1 MVAVMRAV
9 VVLPLLP
16 VITIFLALLAP
27 ITDLRTLGS
36 MRLAIMPG
44 KLVPPPMRKKRP
56 DAPASFPA
64 EMARAS
70 RARPS
75 PDGAVSSV
83 PIKNLATII
92 SLLNVVR
99 VQYNKPLYH
108 GQVGSTLQS
117 KYPRCEPAMPRHCR
131 LAPWVFA
138 LYI

>member
-27 ITDLRTLGS
+27 TTDLSTLGS
-36 MRLAIMPG
+36 MRRAIMPG

-83 PIKNLATII
+83 PIKNLTIII
-92 SLLNVVR
+92 SLSDVVR
-99 VQYNKPLYH
+99 MQYSKPDYH
-108 GQVGSTLQS
+108 GQVGRVLQMHEQW
-117 KYPRCEPAMPRHCR
+117 CEPAMPRHCR
-131 LAPWVFA
+131 LAP
-138 LYI
+138 LLMHL

>member
-27 ITDLRTLGS
+27 TTDLSTLGS
-36 MRLAIMPG
+36 MRRAIMPG

-70 RARPS
+70 RARPK
-75 PDGAVSSV
+75 PDGAISSV
-83 PIKNLATII
+83 PITNLATII
-92 SLLNVVR
+92 SLSHVVR
-99 VQYNKPLYH
+99 VQYNKPAYY
-108 GQVGSTLQS
+108 GQVGKYIIVCAQFLQ
-117 KYPRCEPAMPRHCR
+117 RE
-131 LAPWVFA
+131 
-138 LYI
+138 